1 MSQLTRRTFLRGL
14 SATVLGSL
22 AFGTTSCEAPGTSG
36 DGAAAIP
43 LSIGY
48 LPIACATP
56 LVLADAAGIFARHGV
71 NVQLKKYAGWADLW
85 SAYANGELD
94 VAHMLSPMALAID
107 AGVTH
112 GSRPTELSFSLNT
125 NGNAIVLANDL
136 HPHTRQPSDL
146 KGTVM
151 AIPFEYSIHA
161 MLLRDWLA
169 AGGVDPVRD
178 LELRLLRPAD
188 MVAQL
193 EVGGIDGFIVAE
205 PFNQRALQIGAGRI
219 FTATR
224 EHWDRHPCCSLAI
237 AKQWRGEH
245 PDRAEALVAALD
257 EASAFAN
264 DQGRHREVV
273 DILAQEKYLNQPASL
288 ISPVLAGK
296 YLDWDGEQISD
307 PDYMS
312 FGDSTSFTAMTWMA
326 AQIAR
331 WDLSSASPLPLND
344 AAITAAARSVLPAGV
359 PVDGGPV
366 MINGQLFDPAHPTR
380 NYARN

>member
-1 MSQLTRRTFLRGL
+1 MSHLSRRSFLRAA
-14 SATVLGSL
+14 SAAALGSMAL
-22 AFGTTSCEAPGTSG
+22 GTAACSPSGTA
-36 DGAAAIP
+36 GAGTDESP
-43 LSIGY
+43 LTIGY

-56 LVLADAAGIFARHGV
+56 LVLADAAGTFERHGV

-85 SAYANGELD
+85 SAYATGQLD

-112 GSRPTELSFSLNT
+112 GSRPTQLSFSLNT
-125 NGNAIVLANDL
+125 NGNAIVLGNEH
-136 HPHTRQPSDL
+136 HPHTQRPEDL
-146 KGTVM
+146 RGTVM

-161 MLLRDWLA
+161 MLLRDWLVN
-169 AGGVDPVRD
+169 GGVDPVRD

-219 FTATR
+219 FSTTR

-237 AKQWRGEH
+237 AKQWRAEH
-245 PDRAEALVAALD
+245 PEQADSLVAALD
-257 EASAFAN
+257 ESSAIAN
-264 DQGRHREVV
+264 DQGRHEQVV
-273 DILAQEKYLNQPASL
+273 DTLAQEKYLNQPGEL
-288 ISPVLAGK
+288 ISPVLAGE
-296 YLDWDGEQISD
+296 YLSWDGEQIVD
-307 PDYMS
+307 PNYMS
-312 FGDSTSFTAMTWMA
+312 FGDPTNPTAMTWMA

-331 WDLSSASPLPLND
+331 WDTSSAQPLPLED
-344 AAITAAARSVLPAGV
+344 AAIINAATSVLPPDV
-359 PVDGGPV
+359 PTSGDPA
-366 MINGQLFDPAHPTR
+366 MINGRLFDPAHPTR